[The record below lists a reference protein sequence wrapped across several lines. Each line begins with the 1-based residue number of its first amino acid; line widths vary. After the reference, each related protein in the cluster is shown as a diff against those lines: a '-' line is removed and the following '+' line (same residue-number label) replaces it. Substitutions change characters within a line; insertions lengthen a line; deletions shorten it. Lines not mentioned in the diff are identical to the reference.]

1 MKTLAIVSRKGGAGK
16 TTIAL
21 HLAVAA
27 ETLGLSVA
35 VFDLDPQ
42 ASAALWGDRRG
53 DRGPPVIPA
62 QAPRL
67 AALLAQA
74 HAQEADLVI
83 LDTAPHADSIAS
95 DSAAHA
101 DAILIPCRP
110 STLDLDAIGASV
122 RLASAAGK
130 PAYVVANAAPVQ
142 GVETEQM
149 RKALEQAGVSV
160 SPVVLHQRKAF
171 ASFIQEGRTAQ
182 EMEPKG
188 RAAEEIRELALWVC
202 EQVIKLPKKK
212 VTKLSSKQNNNGAV
226 RENAA

>member
-27 ETLGLSVA
+27 EELGFSVA

-53 DRGPPVIPA
+53 QGGPAVVPA

-67 AALLAQA
+67 TALLAQA
-74 HAQEADLVI
+74 KAQEADLVI
-83 LDTAPHADSIAS
+83 LDTAPHADAIAS
-95 DSAAHA
+95 DAAAHA

-122 RLASAAGK
+122 RLASQAGK
-130 PAYVVANAAPVQ
+130 PAYVVANAVPSQ
-142 GVETEQM
+142 GAEVGQM
-149 RKALEQAGVSV
+149 RAALEQAGVKV
-160 SPVVLHQRKAF
+160 SPVELHQLKAF

-182 EMEPKG
+182 EAEPKG
-188 RAAEEIRELALWVC
+188 KAAREIRELTLWVC
-202 EQVIKLPKKK
+202 EKVIKLPMKK
-212 VTKLSSKQNNNGAV
+212 VTKVTKAGV
-226 RENAA
+226 AA